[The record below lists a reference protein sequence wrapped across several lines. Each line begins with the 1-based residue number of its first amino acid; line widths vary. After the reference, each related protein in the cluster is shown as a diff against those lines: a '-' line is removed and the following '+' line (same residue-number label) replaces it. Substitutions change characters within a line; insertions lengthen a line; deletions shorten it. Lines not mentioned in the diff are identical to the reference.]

1 MVAPAMDI
9 GVQGLNIG
17 DTAGPDETRRLAQL
31 AESLGYRSWWASDHV
46 VLPSPRVDP
55 SPSEPDTVIVD
66 PLAHLSYV
74 AAVTSSLELATGI
87 VILPQRNPLVLAK
100 QVASLDLLSGG
111 RFTLGVGAGYLEP
124 EMTAVGATFA
134 DRGARTDEYLDAM
147 DQLWHAE
154 EPSFAGKF
162 VSFSGIDAHPR
173 PSNVRVVVG
182 GHSPSAFRRAVT
194 RGQGWFGIGTPE
206 DVRGH
211 LARFP
216 QRPSGFRISVSA
228 QVPLTAAVVRE
239 YEDLGVDELV
249 IYPPM
254 FDGTVDEVLRRN
266 AEFTG

>member
-1 MVAPAMDI
+1 MDI

-31 AESLGYRSWWASDHV
+31 AESLGYHSWWASDHV

-66 PLAHLSYV
+66 PLAHLNFV
-74 AAVTSSLELATGI
+74 AAVTSRLKLATGI
-87 VILPQRNPLVLAK
+87 LILPQRNPLVLAK

-111 RFTLGVGAGYLEP
+111 RFTLGIGAGYVEA
-124 EMTAVGATFA
+124 EMTAIGVSFE

-147 DQLWHAE
+147 DQLWHSPTPA
-154 EPSFAGKF
+154 FDGKF
-162 VSFSGIDAHPR
+162 VSFSGVEAHPQ

-182 GHSPSAFRRAVT
+182 GHSKAAFRRAVE
-194 RGQGWFGIGTPE
+194 RAQGWFGIGTP
-206 DVRGH
+206 DDIRGH

-216 QRPSGFRISVSA
+216 SRPEGFRISVSA
-228 QVPLTAAVVRE
+228 QVPLSASVIRE

-249 IYPPM
+249 IYPPT
-254 FDGTVDEVLRRN
+254 FDGTVDEVLHRF

>member
-1 MVAPAMDI
+1 MVAATMDF

-17 DTAGPDETRRLAQL
+17 GTAGPDETRRLAQL

-55 SPSEPDTVIVD
+55 SPSEPDTVFVD
-66 PLAHLSYV
+66 PLTHLSYV

-124 EMTAVGATFA
+124 EMTAVGAPFA
-134 DRGARTDEYLDAM
+134 DRGAVTDEYLDAM

-154 EPSFAGKF
+154 APSFSGRF
-162 VSFSGIDAHPR
+162 VSFSGIDARPR

-182 GHSPSAFRRAVT
+182 GHSLAAFRRAVT
-194 RGQGWFGIGTPE
+194 RAQGWFGIGTPE
-206 DVRGH
+206 DIRGH

-216 QRPSGFRISVSA
+216 ERPSGFRISVSA
-228 QVPLTAAVVRE
+228 LVPLSAAVIRE

-249 IYPPM
+249 VHPAA

>member
-1 MVAPAMDI
+1 MVALIMDF

-17 DTAGPDETRRLAQL
+17 DEAGPQATRRLAQL

-66 PLAHLSYV
+66 PLTHLSYV
-74 AAVTSSLELATGI
+74 AAVTSTLELATGI

-124 EMTAVGATFA
+124 EMTAVGASFGE
-134 DRGARTDEYLDAM
+134 RGAITDEYLDAM
-147 DQLWHAE
+147 DQLWHADV
-154 EPSFAGKF
+154 PAFAGEH
-162 VSFSGIDAHPR
+162 VSFSGVDAFPK

-194 RGQGWFGIGTPE
+194 RAQGWFGIGTPS
-206 DVRGH
+206 DIRGH

-216 QRPSGFRISVSA
+216 ARPDGFRISVST

-249 IYPPM
+249 IYPPA
-254 FDGTVDEVLRRN
+254 FDGTVDEVLRRY
-266 AEFTG
+266 AELIG

>member
-1 MVAPAMDI
+1 MVALIMDI

-31 AESLGYRSWWASDHV
+31 AESLGYHSWWASDHV

-66 PLAHLSYV
+66 PLVHLGFV
-74 AAVTSSLELATGI
+74 AAATTRLQLATGI

-100 QVASLDLLSGG
+100 QVASLDYLSGG
-111 RFTLGVGAGYLEP
+111 RFTLGVGAGYVEP
-124 EMTAVGATFA
+124 EMTAVGVSFD

-147 DQLWHAE
+147 DQLWHAPA
-154 EPSFAGKF
+154 PSFAGKF
-162 VSFSGIDAHPR
+162 VSFSGVDAYPR

-182 GHSPSAFRRAVT
+182 GHSPAALRRAAT
-194 RGQGWFGIGTPE
+194 RAQGWFGIGTPS
-206 DVRGH
+206 DIRGH
-211 LARFP
+211 LSRFP
-216 QRPSGFRISVSA
+216 EQPSGFRISVSA
-228 QVPLTAAVVRE
+228 PVPLTPAVVAE
-239 YEDLGVDELV
+239 YADLGVDELV

-254 FDGTVDEVLRRN
+254 FDGSVDEVLKRN

>member
-1 MVAPAMDI
+1 MDI

-46 VLPSPRVDP
+46 VLPSPRADP

-74 AAVTSSLELATGI
+74 AAVTSTLQLATGI
-87 VILPQRNPLVLAK
+87 VILPQRNPVVLAK

-111 RFTLGVGAGYLEP
+111 RMTLGVGAGYVP
-124 EMTAVGATFA
+124 QEMAAVGVSFN
-134 DRGARTDEYLDAM
+134 DRGKRTDEYLDAM
-147 DQLWHAE
+147 DQLWHAQ
-154 EPSFAGKF
+154 EPSFQGEF

-182 GHSPSAFRRAVT
+182 GHSLSAFRRAVT
-194 RGQGWFGIGTPE
+194 RAQGWFGIGTP
-206 DVRGH
+206 DDIRGH
-211 LARFP
+211 LAKFP
-216 QRPSGFRISVSA
+216 SRPEGVRISVSA
-228 QVPLTAAVVRE
+228 QVPLSASVIRE

-254 FDGTVDEVLRRN
+254 FDGTVDEVLERN